1 MTGPS
6 NSPRWELQ
14 IRPRMMRI
22 GLWSAAVLIVA
33 IHVMVS
39 FLLTIRA
46 SGVIFRTYDR
56 VAVVV
61 LGVIVASS
69 LLLFARARV
78 RAGESGVSVRN
89 ALGDRLIPWSD
100 VVGVSFPPG
109 KRWARLELPDDEY
122 IPLVAIQ
129 LADKERAVAAMREL
143 RALDARYRP
152 APPRADPE
160 PHT

>member
-1 MTGPS
+1 
-6 NSPRWELQ
+6 
-14 IRPRMMRI
+14 MMRY
-22 GLWSAAVLIVA
+22 GLWTVAILIVT
-33 IHVMVS
+33 IHVVVS

-61 LGVIVASS
+61 LGVIVAGA
-69 LLLFARARV
+69 LLLLTRARV

-89 ALGDRLIPWSD
+89 ALGDRLIPWSQ

-129 LADKERAVAAMREL
+129 SADKEHAVEAMRAL
-143 RALDARYRP
+143 RALVARYRP
-152 APPRADPE
+152 PGE
-160 PHT
+160 QT

>member
-1 MTGPS
+1 
-6 NSPRWELQ
+6 
-14 IRPRMMRI
+14 MMRI

-152 APPRADPE
+152 TPPRADPE

>member
-1 MTGPS
+1 MPPAG
-6 NSPRWELQ
+6 SPRWDLQ
-14 IRPRMMRI
+14 VRPRMMRLGVWI
-22 GLWSAAVLIVA
+22 VATLIVT
-33 IHVMVS
+33 IHVVVS
-39 FLLTIRA
+39 VLLTIRA

-61 LGVIVASS
+61 LGLIVAGA
-69 LLLFARARV
+69 LLLLTRARV

-89 ALGDRLIPWSD
+89 ALSDRLIPWSQ

-129 LADKERAVAAMREL
+129 SADKEHAVEAMREL
-143 RALDARYRP
+143 RALVSRYRP
-152 APPRADPE
+152 PGE
-160 PHT
+160 QT

>member
-6 NSPRWELQ
+6 VPQQWELQ
-14 IRPRMMRI
+14 VRPRLMRI

-33 IHVMVS
+33 IHVVVS

-56 VAVVV
+56 VAVIV
-61 LGVIVASS
+61 LGIIVAGS

-78 RAGESGVSVRN
+78 RAGASGVSVRN

-100 VVGVSFPPG
+100 VLGVSFPPG

-129 LADKERAVAAMREL
+129 SADKESAVEAMRTI
-143 RALDARYRP
+143 RALMARYRP
-152 APPRADPE
+152 GDGPPD
-160 PHT
+160 

>member
-1 MTGPS
+1 
-6 NSPRWELQ
+6 
-14 IRPRMMRI
+14 MMRY
-22 GLWSAAVLIVA
+22 GVWIVA
-33 IHVMVS
+33 IAIVTIHVVVS

-61 LGVIVASS
+61 LGLIVAGS
-69 LLLFARARV
+69 LLLLTRARV

-89 ALGDRLIPWSD
+89 ALGDRLIPWSQ
-100 VVGVSFPPG
+100 VVGVTFPPG

-129 LADKERAVAAMREL
+129 SADKEHAVQAMREL
-143 RALDARYRP
+143 RALVSRYRP
-152 APPRADPE
+152 SPPRADTESRP
-160 PHT
+160 